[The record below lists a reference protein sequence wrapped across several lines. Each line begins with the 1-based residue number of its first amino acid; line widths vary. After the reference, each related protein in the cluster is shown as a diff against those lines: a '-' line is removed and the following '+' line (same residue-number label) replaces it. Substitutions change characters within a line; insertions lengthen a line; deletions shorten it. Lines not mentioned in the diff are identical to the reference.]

1 MGSVASIDL
10 YYADREAKRF
20 DDDFGVEDIAAYMLE
35 HEDIKIDGHY
45 ASCGE
50 AFQEVE
56 QARYELDMAIAQ
68 GAMPTEEEIEAYRK
82 VLLGA
87 IKERAEKLGVWVL

>member
-1 MGSVASIDL
+1 MGSVASIEQF
-10 YYADREAKRF
+10 YSKQESQRF

-50 AFQEVE
+50 AFEEVE
-56 QARYELDMAIAQ
+56 QARYEFDMAIAQ
-68 GAMPTEEEIEAYRK
+68 GETPSAEKIEAFRK
-82 VLLGA
+82 VLLKS